1 MPRAIVIC
9 AALCLALTACS
20 GQSGSGGGLEKPT
33 IKVGILPIPDDAALF
48 IANSKGYFKQEG
60 LTVQPVVIQG
70 GAAALPQIKS
80 GALDVSISNY
90 VSTFLAASKGEK
102 IRSLGGLYQAAPNT
116 FDLMVGKDSPVKTV
130 ADLKGK
136 TILVNTL
143 NNVGTLA
150 VTTTLK
156 AAGLSAGDVKF
167 AEKPFPDMANAVAA
181 GQADAAWMPE
191 PFITATQ
198 AQGFTKLADTMVNE
212 TADLPVAAWIAT
224 DDWVKNNPK
233 TLAAF
238 KRAITKAQQL
248 AASDRKEVEAV
259 LPTYT
264 KIDAATASKIT
275 LGVFPVSVD
284 SGKLQ
289 KVADLMKEYG
299 YLQAP
304 IDVKTVLTDTP

>member
-1 MPRAIVIC
+1 MPHAWRE
-9 AALCLALTACS
+9 LAKCH
-20 GQSGSGGGLEKPT
+20 EP
-33 IKVGILPIPDDAALF
+33 
-48 IANSKGYFKQEG
+48 
-60 LTVQPVVIQG
+60 
-70 GAAALPQIKS
+70 
-80 GALDVSISNY
+80 
-90 VSTFLAASKGEK
+90 VSTFLAANRGEK
-102 IRSLGGLYQAAPNT
+102 IRSVGGLYQAAPNT
-116 FDLMVGKDSPVKTV
+116 FDLMVAKGSPIKTV
-130 ADLKGK
+130 ADLRGK

-150 VTTTLK
+150 VITTLK
-156 AAGLSAGDVKF
+156 AAGLAATDVKF

-181 GQADAAWMPE
+181 GQADAAWMTE

-198 AQGFTKLADTMVNE
+198 AQQGFTKLADTMVNE
-212 TADLPVAAWIAT
+212 TADLPIAAWVAT

-238 KRAITKAQQL
+238 KRAISKAQRL
-248 AASDRKEVEAV
+248 AAGDRKEVEAV

-284 SGKLQ
+284 AGKLQ

-304 IDVKTVLTDTP
+304 IDVKSVLTDTP